1 MASSII
7 STTIDETYPVA
18 GQDNDSQGFRDN
30 FTIIKDN
37 FAFAKSEIETLQ
49 DTTAKLNAD
58 NNFANNTQSRLN
70 LKEFTIQSAQA
81 QGGQPDLELPPELIP
96 YNFTNGQ
103 FLKVIAQGR
112 LNLRIDNWPTVNQYA
127 EIVFALVGNGSA
139 AHNVTISSS
148 WTSPGNSTMF
158 ADATLAGNIVAVS
171 TVTSTVKLVK
181 AFTFNQ
187 GADVYL
193 QSLGTYT
200 EV

>member
-49 DTTAKLNAD
+49 DTSAKLNVD
-58 NNFANNTQSRLN
+58 NNFNNNTQSQLN
-70 LKEFTIQSAQA
+70 LKQFTVQLYEGNSAVNV
-81 QGGQPDLELPPELIP
+81 D
-96 YNFTNGQ
+96 YTFTNGQ
-103 FLKVIAQGR
+103 FVSFQAQGDLT
-112 LNLRIDNWPTVNQYA
+112 LNITGWPTVNQYA

-139 AHNVTISSS
+139 AHDVTITST
-148 WTSPGNSTMF
+148 WTAPGNSTML
-158 ADATLAGNIVAVS
+158 ADAGLGSNVIAVS
-171 TVTSTVKLVK
+171 TVTTTVTLVK

-187 GADVYL
+187 GEDVYL
-193 QSLGTYT
+193 QSLGTFT

>member
-7 STTIDETYPVA
+7 STTIDQTYPVA

-49 DTTAKLNAD
+49 DTTAKLNVE
-58 NNFANNTQSRLN
+58 NNFNNNTQRRLN
-70 LKEFTIQSAQA
+70 LQEFTVQSFDGNSAVNTDYTFANGQFVKFQA
-81 QGGQPDLELPPELIP
+81 QGNL
-96 YNFTNGQ
+96 T
-103 FLKVIAQGR
+103 
-112 LNLRIDNWPTVNQYA
+112 LNITGWPTVSQYA
-127 EIVFALVGNGSA
+127 EIVFALAGNGNA
-139 AHNVTISSS
+139 AHDITITSS
-148 WTSPGNSTMF
+148 WTAPGNSTMF
-158 ADATLAGNIVAVS
+158 SDATLGGNIVTVS
-171 TVTSTVKLVK
+171 TVTTTVTLIK

>member
-7 STTIDETYPVA
+7 STTIDETFPVA

-49 DTTAKLNAD
+49 DTTAKLNAN
-58 NNFANNTQSRLN
+58 NNFNNNTQSQLN
-70 LKEFTIQSAQA
+70 LKQYTVQLYDGNSAI
-81 QGGQPDLELPPELIP
+81 DVD
-96 YNFTNGQ
+96 YTFTNGQ
-103 FLKVIAQGR
+103 FVKFQAQGD
-112 LNLRIDNWPTVNQYA
+112 LELTITGWPTVNQYA

-139 AHNVTISSS
+139 AHDVTITSS
-148 WTSPGNSTMF
+148 WTAPGNSTMF
-158 ADATLAGNIVAVS
+158 ADAVLASNVITVS
-171 TVTSTVKLVK
+171 TVTTTVKLVK

-193 QSLGTYT
+193 QSLGTFT
-200 EV
+200 ELP

>member
-49 DTTAKLNAD
+49 TTTAKLNVE
-58 NNFANNTQSRLN
+58 NNFNNNTQRRLN
-70 LKEFTIQSAQA
+70 LKEYTVQLFDGNSAVNTDY
-81 QGGQPDLELPPELIP
+81 P
-96 YNFTNGQ
+96 FTNGQ
-103 FLKVIAQGR
+103 FVKFQAQGDLT
-112 LNLRIDNWPTVNQYA
+112 LNITSWPTINQYA

-139 AHNVTISSS
+139 AHDVTITSS
-148 WTSPGNSTMF
+148 WTAPGNSTMLS
-158 ADATLAGNIVAVS
+158 DATLGGNVVTVS
-171 TVTSTVKLVK
+171 TVTTTVVLVK

>member
-7 STTIDETYPVA
+7 STTIDETFPVA

-49 DTTAKLNAD
+49 DTTAKLNAN
-58 NNFANNTQSRLN
+58 NNFNNNTQSQLN
-70 LKEFTIQSAQA
+70 LKQYTVQLYEGNSAI
-81 QGGQPDLELPPELIP
+81 DVD
-96 YNFTNGQ
+96 YTFTNGQ
-103 FLKVIAQGR
+103 FVKFQAQGD
-112 LNLRIDNWPTVNQYA
+112 LELTITGWPTVNQYA

-139 AHNVTISSS
+139 AHDVTITSS
-148 WTSPGNSTMF
+148 WTAPGNSTMF
-158 ADATLAGNIVAVS
+158 ADAVLASNVITVS
-171 TVTSTVKLVK
+171 TVTTTVKLVK

-193 QSLGTYT
+193 QSLGTFT
-200 EV
+200 ELP

>member
-49 DTTAKLNAD
+49 DTSAKLNVD
-58 NNFANNTQSRLN
+58 NNFNNNTQSQLN
-70 LKEFTIQSAQA
+70 LKQFTVQLYEGNSAVNV
-81 QGGQPDLELPPELIP
+81 D
-96 YNFTNGQ
+96 YTFTNGQ
-103 FLKVIAQGR
+103 FVSFQAQGDLT
-112 LNLRIDNWPTVNQYA
+112 LNITGWPTVNQYA
-127 EIVFALVGNGSA
+127 EIIFALVGNGSA
-139 AHNVTISSS
+139 AHDVTITST
-148 WTSPGNSTMF
+148 WTAPGNSTML
-158 ADATLAGNIVAVS
+158 ADAGLGSNVIAVS
-171 TVTSTVKLVK
+171 TVTTTVTLVK

-187 GADVYL
+187 GEDVYL
-193 QSLGTYT
+193 QSLGTFT

>member
-49 DTTAKLNAD
+49 DTSAKLNVD
-58 NNFANNTQSRLN
+58 NNFNNNTQSQLN
-70 LKEFTIQSAQA
+70 LKQFTVQLFEGNSAVNV
-81 QGGQPDLELPPELIP
+81 DYI
-96 YNFTNGQ
+96 FTNGQ
-103 FLKVIAQGR
+103 FVSFQAQGDLT
-112 LNLRIDNWPTVNQYA
+112 LNITGWPTVNQYA

-139 AHNVTISSS
+139 AHDVTITST
-148 WTSPGNSTMF
+148 WTAPGNSTML
-158 ADATLAGNIVAVS
+158 ADAGLGSNVIAVS
-171 TVTSTVKLVK
+171 TVTTTVTLVK

-187 GADVYL
+187 GEDVYL
-193 QSLGTYT
+193 QSLGTFT